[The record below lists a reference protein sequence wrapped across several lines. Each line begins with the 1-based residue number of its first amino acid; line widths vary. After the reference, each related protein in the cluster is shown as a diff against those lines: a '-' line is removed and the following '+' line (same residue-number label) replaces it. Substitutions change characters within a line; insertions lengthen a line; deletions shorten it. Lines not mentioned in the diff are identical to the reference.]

1 MPSHIFSAAIYGPEA
16 QIITVETDIAHGLHC
31 FTIVGL
37 PDKSV
42 DESRDRINSAVKNTG
57 FHHPKK
63 TNQKIIVN
71 LAPASLRKEG
81 SAYDLPIAISY
92 LIASEQIAGDTGSC
106 AFAGELALGG
116 ELRPIRGALAIA
128 SAAKKQG
135 LRALVVPAEN
145 AAEASLVSGIA
156 VIPARTLLDCVDYV
170 TKGTLPP
177 AAQEQRAPKEDAK
190 DGDDDAIDFSH
201 IHGQEHAKRALVI
214 AAAGGHNILMSGP
227 PGSGKTLLAKALVS
241 ILPELSEQEMIETTQ
256 MHSIAGEL
264 EPGFWAVRERPFRAP
279 HHSASHIALV
289 GGGAHASL
297 GEVTLAHNGVLFLD
311 EFPEFQKN
319 VLEALRQPL
328 EDGSITVA
336 RAYGTFSYP
345 ARFMLVATKNP
356 CPCGYYQSTQ
366 KECSCTMANILRY
379 QKKVSGPIADRID
392 MHIEVP
398 AVEHA
403 KLAGAALQGES
414 EQARERIKQAR
425 ALQAARFAESRIT
438 LNAHLNVRQ
447 IKKHCLLDNA
457 SEAMLSQA
465 MATLK
470 LSARV
475 YHKVIKIARTIADLE
490 QSEHIEPH
498 HIAESLQYQARG

>member
-1 MPSHIFSAAIYGPEA
+1 MPSRIFSAAIHGPDA
-16 QIITVETDIAHGLHC
+16 QIITVETDIAHGLHS
-31 FTIVGL
+31 FVIVGL

-42 DESRDRINSAVKNTG
+42 DESRDRINAAIKNTG

-71 LAPASLRKEG
+71 MAPAGVRKEG
-81 SAYDLPIAISY
+81 SSYDLPIAISY
-92 LIASEQIAGDTGSC
+92 LIASEQIAGDTDSC
-106 AFAGELALGG
+106 AFTGELALDG
-116 ELRPIRGALAIA
+116 ELRPVRGALAVA

-135 LRALVVPAEN
+135 LGALVLPAEN
-145 AAEASLVSGIA
+145 AAEASLVSGITI
-156 VIPARTLLDCVDYV
+156 VPARTLLDCIEYI
-170 TKGTLPP
+170 TKGIVPP
-177 AAQEQRAPKEDAK
+177 AAPQQNAPAK
-190 DGDDDAIDFSH
+190 TDNDDAVDFSH
-201 IHGQEHAKRALVI
+201 VHGQEHAKRALVI

-241 ILPELSEQEMIETTQ
+241 VLPKLSEQEMIETTKI
-256 MHSIAGEL
+256 HSIAGEL
-264 EPGFWAVRERPFRAP
+264 KSGLYAVRERPFRAP

-289 GGGAHASL
+289 GGGTHASL

-328 EDGSITVA
+328 EDGSITVS

-366 KECSCTMANILRY
+366 KECTCSLQQVLRY

-398 AVEHA
+398 AVTHE
-403 KLAGAALQGES
+403 KLTASTEQGES
-414 EQARERIKQAR
+414 ERARESIERAR
-425 ALQAARFAESRIT
+425 TIQAARFAQSRAM
-438 LNAHLNVRQ
+438 LNAHLNVRN
-447 IKKHCLLDNA
+447 IKKHCPLDNA
-457 SEAMLSQA
+457 SQTMLSEA

-470 LSARV
+470 LSARA

-490 QSEHIEPH
+490 QSEHILPR
-498 HIAESLQYQARG
+498 HIAESLQYQARN